1 MISGRS
7 STIDGVLIGHAHN
20 TDTLTGCTV
29 LIFPSGTTCGVD
41 VRGGAPGTRETDLL
55 APHATVQHIDAICLA
70 GGSAFGLA
78 ATTGVMSWLREH
90 GRGFETPI
98 ARVPIVPSAV
108 LFDLALGRADS
119 WPDAD
124 MGYAACVSAQHS
136 VEEGCVGAGIGASV
150 GKLLGVSQST
160 KSGLGYVRRMLVGGV
175 SIAALAV
182 TNAFGDVCRNSDATL
197 LAGARLVG
205 GGFANTNQML
215 CEQGLGND
223 QLVFSGGNTTLAVV
237 MTDAKLDKAGCTTL
251 AIMAQDALAR
261 TIRPVHTAFDGDVV
275 FAAATGV
282 HEAPHSIILGTL
294 AAQVLAE
301 AIERSVHMA
310 TSMGGLPAASDLVI
324 RDAG

>member
-1 MISGRS
+1 MTSGLS
-7 STIDGVLIGHAHN
+7 STIDGVLIGHAH
-20 TDTLTGCTV
+20 DDVRLTGCTA
-29 LIFPSGTTCGVD
+29 LIFPPGTACGVD

-78 ATTGVMSWLREH
+78 ASTGVMSWLREQ

-108 LFDLALGRADS
+108 LFDLALGRADC

-124 MGYAACVSAQHS
+124 MGYAACVAAQQH

-150 GKLLGVSQST
+150 GKLFGVSQST
-160 KSGLGYVRRMLVGGV
+160 KSGLGYIRRTLVEGV

-182 TNAFGDVCRNSDATL
+182 TNAFGDVYRDDGNI
-197 LAGARLVG
+197 LAGARLPT
-205 GGFANTNQML
+205 GGFANSNKLL
-215 CEQGLGND
+215 CEQGLGD
-223 QLVFSGGNTTLAVV
+223 QQLTFSGGNTTLAVV
-237 MTDAKLDKAGCTTL
+237 MTDAKLDKAGCTSL

-261 TIRPVHTAFDGDVV
+261 SIRPVHTAFDGDVV
-275 FAAATGV
+275 FVAATGV
-282 HEAPHSIILGTL
+282 HKAAHSIILGTI

-301 AIERSVHMA
+301 AIERSVLMA
-310 TSMGGLPAASDLVI
+310 TAMGGLPAVGDL
-324 RDAG
+324 R